1 MDKKAAHE
9 KYMQLHLAGKT
20 DQAKADMARLAEVRK
35 RREEAAKKKG
45 DTQTQ
50 QSEQEARVKAQ
61 KEAQLAKLE
70 AKESSK
76 K

>member
-1 MDKKAAHE
+1 MDKKIAHE

-35 RREEAAKKKG
+35 RREEAAKQRQAG
-45 DTQTQ
+45 QTQ
-50 QSEQEARVKAQ
+50 QAEQEARIKAQ